1 MGAVRGHG
9 GADLRDGAAAAAL
22 AEVVALVVG
31 LEVALVVGLVVG
43 LEVVVVAA
51 RYGSDTAEEP
61 QGEAHVHF
69 PPLSVQPAH
78 VED

>member
-1 MGAVRGHG
+1 MV
-9 GADLRDGAAAAAL
+9 GADLWDGAAAAA
-22 AEVVALVVG
+22 AVVALVVV
-31 LEVALVVGLVVG
+31 LEVLEV
-43 LEVVVVAA
+43 EVVVVAA

-61 QGEAHVHF
+61 QGEAYIDF